1 VSAVWCTG
9 PVMIRLAAVVVALA
23 ALAGCSTPPGPA
35 PTSPAPTLPPDAIA
49 YDDLLSTDREFPF
62 DNTCDQLGA
71 ASISEVGARDVHAL
85 ESIAGPAGCAVR
97 FGTAELDELWIET
110 QSPPNPSEPRYFPL
124 VWNGETNSTT
134 YHRRFLL
141 DGRYYAVETI
151 DFYGGQAGCYLT
163 VDTGSP
169 NAVQFRGI
177 VPESLAASYG
187 ELNSTFTNYV
197 VDHVG
202 TDRFMKDNCPVVE
215 KTAIVLL
222 GDIDPGGG
230 SLATS

>member
-1 VSAVWCTG
+1 MWCTE
-9 PVMIRLAAVVVALA
+9 PVKIRLAAVAVALA

-35 PTSPAPTLPPDAIA
+35 PASPAPPLPEDAIA

-62 DNTCDQLGA
+62 DNTCDQLSA
-71 ASISEVGARDVHAL
+71 DSIGRVGARDARVL
-85 ESIAGPAGCAVR
+85 QGMGGPAGCAVE
-97 FGTAELDELWIET
+97 FGGAELDELWIET
-110 QSPPNPSEPRYFPL
+110 QAPPNPSEPRYFPL
-124 VWNGETNSTT
+124 LWNGEAGTGTT
-134 YHRRFLL
+134 YHHRLLL

-151 DFYGGQAGCYLT
+151 DFYGGQPGCYLT

-169 NAVQFRGI
+169 YALQFRGI
-177 VPESLAASYG
+177 VPEALAVSYG
-187 ELNSTFTNYV
+187 ELNSSFTNYV

-215 KTAIVLL
+215 RTAIALL

>member
-1 VSAVWCTG
+1 
-9 PVMIRLAAVVVALA
+9 MKIRLAAALVVALA

-35 PTSPAPTLPPDAIA
+35 PASPAPPLPEDAIA

-71 ASISEVGARDVHAL
+71 DSIDEVGARAARVL
-85 ESIAGPAGCAVR
+85 QGMGGPVGCAVE
-97 FGTAELDELWIET
+97 FGSAELDELWIEAEG
-110 QSPPNPSEPRYFPL
+110 PPNPSEPRYFPL
-124 VWNGETNSTT
+124 LWNGDAGTGTT
-134 YHRRFLL
+134 YHRRLLL

-151 DFYGGQAGCYLT
+151 DFYGGQPGCYLT

-169 NAVQFRGI
+169 YALQFRGI
-177 VPESLAASYG
+177 VPEAVAATYG
-187 ELNSTFTNYV
+187 ELNSSLTNYV

-202 TDRFMKDNCPVVE
+202 TDRFMTDNCPVVE
-215 KTAIVLL
+215 RTAIVLL

>member
-1 VSAVWCTG
+1 MWCTE
-9 PVMIRLAAVVVALA
+9 PVKIRLAAVVVALA
-23 ALAGCSTPPGPA
+23 ALAACSTPPGPEPSA
-35 PTSPAPTLPPDAIA
+35 LAPTLPEDSIA

-62 DNTCDQLGA
+62 DNTCDQVGA
-71 ASISEVGARDVHAL
+71 ESITEVGGRDVHVL
-85 ESIAGPAGCAVR
+85 QSIAGPAGCAIE

-124 VWNGETNSTT
+124 LWNGEINSST
-134 YHRRFLL
+134 YHRRLLL

-151 DFYGGQAGCYLT
+151 DFLGGQPGCYLT

-169 NAVQFRGI
+169 NALQFRGI
-177 VPESLAASYG
+177 VPEPLAAGYG
-187 ELNSTFTNYV
+187 ELNSSFTNYE
-197 VDHVG
+197 VDHAG
-202 TDRFMKDNCPVVE
+202 TDRFMKDNCPIVE
-215 KTAIVLL
+215 KAAVVLL